1 MTALS
6 DHESFCG
13 GKTEQC
19 TECYE
24 WIMLRDWDAH
34 QSKLHGSI
42 NRRFLERSVI
52 NNKLELKGNYNKLGM
67 NII

>member
-19 TECYE
+19 RVCYE
-24 WIMLRDWDAH
+24 WIMLRDWDTH
-34 QSKLHGSI
+34 QSKLHGLI
-42 NRRFLERSVI
+42 DRRFMDRSVVD
-52 NNKLELKGNYNKLGM
+52 NTLELKGKYSTYCG
-67 NII
+67 